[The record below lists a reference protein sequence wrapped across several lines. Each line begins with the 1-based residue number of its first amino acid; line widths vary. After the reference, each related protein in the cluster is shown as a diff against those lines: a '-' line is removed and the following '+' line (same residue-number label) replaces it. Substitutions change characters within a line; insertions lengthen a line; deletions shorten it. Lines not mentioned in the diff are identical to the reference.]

1 MKLYNICM
9 ENEPHLAIETVR
21 GLVDATAAGFTG
33 NMDTVIRGEGRE
45 ELARIA
51 CREEMPIVNETTYAN
66 VISRIGKLVCVGLNY
81 KAHANGINI
90 IKQP

>member
-1 MKLYNICM
+1 M

-51 CREEMPIVNETTYAN
+51 CREEMPIVN
-66 VISRIGKLVCVGLNY
+66 
-81 KAHANGINI
+81 
-90 IKQP
+90 